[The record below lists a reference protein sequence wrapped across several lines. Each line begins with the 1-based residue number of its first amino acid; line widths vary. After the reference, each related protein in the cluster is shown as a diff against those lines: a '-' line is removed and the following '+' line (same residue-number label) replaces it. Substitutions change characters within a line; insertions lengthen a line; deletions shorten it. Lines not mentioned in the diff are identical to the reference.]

1 MHDLGID
8 GLAVG
13 AQHGD
18 FVGEETG
25 LCHLEIIGGTVAAL
39 YQQLFIA
46 PPRDHRNTAVLG
58 QQCFVG
64 LKRVRSFIPAS
75 VRLPSERT
83 IIGNNRKCN
92 QGTRVTRPRRAS
104 TFV

>member
-8 GLAVG
+8 ALAVR

-25 LCHLEIIGGTVAAL
+25 LCHLEVIGGAIAAL
-39 YQQLFIA
+39 YQQLVIGA
-46 PPRDHRNTAVLG
+46 PRDHRDAAVPG

-64 LKRVRSFIPAS
+64 L
-75 VRLPSERT
+75 
-83 IIGNNRKCN
+83 
-92 QGTRVTRPRRAS
+92 
-104 TFV
+104 